1 MKIQL
6 KRIIALAALMA
17 AAALSTKGADA
28 GQKPNAKTMVEV
40 EATWPGR
47 KTERFTTTL
56 EKALWLDKTVDKSDG
71 PKKGNI
77 RWWVKGVPVG

>member
-1 MKIQL
+1 MKVQL
-6 KRIIALAALMA
+6 KRTIALAAVIA
-17 AAALSTKGADA
+17 ATALPTEGAD
-28 GQKPNAKTMVEV
+28 GGRKPTLVEV

-56 EKALWLDKTVDKSDG
+56 EKALWLDKTVDNGDG